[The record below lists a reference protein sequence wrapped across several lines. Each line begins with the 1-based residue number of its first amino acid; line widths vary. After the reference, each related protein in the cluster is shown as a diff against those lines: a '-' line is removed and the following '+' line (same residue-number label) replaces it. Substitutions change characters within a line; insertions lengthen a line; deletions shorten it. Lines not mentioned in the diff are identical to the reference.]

1 MLSEE
6 LTGDLVKK
14 PVTGAVHASPT
25 INQIRTALI
34 PRSIRDFFC
43 SRQSKKSVYGSLC
56 FKRLIYVYVNTVNIN
71 ID

>member
-14 PVTGAVHASPT
+14 PVTGAVHASAHYQSDQNRPHSSKHSGLF
-25 INQIRTALI
+25 R
-34 PRSIRDFFC
+34 
-43 SRQSKKSVYGSLC
+43 SRQSKKSIYGSLC
-56 FKRLIYVYVNTVNIN
+56 FKRLIYVYVNTININ